1 MFLKFFLDL
10 YDYLKGVLGLKS
22 KEKSD
27 IENNT
32 NTTNIIQE
40 EEEILLNNKNYEYNK
55 EYNDEY
61 KQYSPIELVKKNPY
75 SRQANTIKQV
85 KSDNIPKSH
94 NELVKIFYC
103 GYCSR
108 YIPTPIHMYNDKA
121 YCSSSCRNRQYDND
135 YQQQRNIRSVSSS
148 F

>member
-135 YQQQRNIRSVSSS
+135 YQQQRHIRSVSSS

>member
-1 MFLKFFLDL
+1 MYGFALYYFLDL
-10 YDYLKGVLGLKS
+10 YDYLKGILGLKS
-22 KEKSD
+22 KEKLD

-32 NTTNIIQE
+32 NTTNIIQAE
-40 EEEILLNNKNYEYNK
+40 EEVLLNNKNYEECN
-55 EYNDEY
+55 EYEE
-61 KQYSPIELVKKNPY
+61 YSPLELVKKNPY

-85 KSDNIPKSH
+85 KSHDIPKSH

-135 YQQQRNIRSVSSS
+135 CQQQRHIRSISSN

>member
-22 KEKSD
+22 KEKLG
-27 IENNT
+27 IENT
-32 NTTNIIQE
+32 MNIIQE
-40 EEEILLNNKNYEYNK
+40 EEEMMLSNKNYE
-55 EYNDEY
+55 EYNDYKEY
-61 KQYSPIELVKKNPY
+61 TPLELVAKNPY
-75 SRQANTIKQV
+75 SRQANSAHSIKQT
-85 KSDNIPKSH
+85 KSHNIPKSH

-135 YQQQRNIRSVSSS
+135 YQQQRHIRSISSS

>member
-1 MFLKFFLDL
+1 M
-10 YDYLKGVLGLKS
+10 
-22 KEKSD
+22 E
-27 IENNT
+27 
-32 NTTNIIQE
+32 
-40 EEEILLNNKNYEYNK
+40 

-61 KQYSPIELVKKNPY
+61 RNSTSPIELVKKNPY

-108 YIPTPIHMYNDKA
+108 YIPTPHTY
-121 YCSSSCRNRQYDND
+121 
-135 YQQQRNIRSVSSS
+135 V
-148 F
+148 